1 MTDEANQKPTED
13 PKPRAPARGIFLP
26 SMNWTE
32 DKSEVEREKRRLLA
46 LQEKLS
52 QVMTLATEA
61 DECATWWLMANASLD
76 QLDRDLDDLFDW
88 LEQSERG
95 TQGEDP
101 LKFSVVL

>member
-1 MTDEANQKPTED
+1 MTDEANREPTEA

-32 DKSEVEREKRRLLA
+32 DKGEVAQEKRRLLA
-46 LQEKLS
+46 LQEQLS
-52 QVMTLATEA
+52 QVMAQATGA
-61 DECATWWLMANASLD
+61 DECATWWMMADASLH

-95 TQGEDP
+95 TQRGDRRSP
-101 LKFSVVL
+101 D